1 MYWALLQQ
9 DHCSKHLDLTY
20 ILKLSCMFDGILQFG
35 GASSDY
41 TAYSQLVVN
50 PYYATVPP
58 SVLLSVYILLVR
70 PDIDFSPSDGVHCTS
85 CIMVHNNMS
94 CLVLV
99 QENDKG

>member
-1 MYWALLQQ
+1 
-9 DHCSKHLDLTY
+9 
-20 ILKLSCMFDGILQFG
+20 MFDGILQFG

-85 CIMVHNNMS
+85 CIMVHNNMY

-99 QENDKG
+99 PENERG